1 MTSSYLAQSAYN
13 PVRSAVK
20 TERGT
25 EHAAFERVT
34 AQLSWAER
42 PQASMA
48 ERATALHDNRQ
59 LWTLMAAN
67 VADAENALPQS
78 LRAQIF
84 YLAEFTL
91 QHSRKVLAHGDSV
104 APLIEINTA
113 VMRGLRG
120 EAQAA

>member
-1 MTSSYLAQSAYN
+1 VTASYLAQNAYN
-13 PVRSAVK
+13 PVQSAVN

-34 AQLSWAER
+34 AQLARANR
-42 PQASMA
+42 PEASVA
-48 ERATALHDNRQ
+48 QKAAALHDNRQ

-67 VADAENALPQS
+67 VADANNALPQT

-91 QHSRKVLAHGDSV
+91 QYSRKALSQKLSLT
-104 APLIEINTA
+104 PLIDINTA

>member
-1 MTSSYLAQSAYN
+1 MTSSFLANSAYSSVN
-13 PVRSAVK
+13 SAVR

-34 AQLSWAER
+34 AQLSRAAG
-42 PQASMA
+42 PDASMID
-48 ERATALHDNRQ
+48 RATALHDNRR

-67 VADAENALPQS
+67 VADANNALPQS

-91 QHSRKVLAHGDSV
+91 QHSRKALTDGLPL
-104 APLIEINTA
+104 APLIDINTA